1 MDLLS
6 LDWSKVNRLMF
17 VCHGNICRSPMAEFI
32 TLYMLEQEGLKDIF
46 VASCATSTE
55 ELGNPLYPP
64 AREELLRHNIP
75 LRPHR
80 ARQACLA
87 DLDKFDLFLCAES
100 INVRNLA
107 RVVGPAVLDKTCRLL
122 DLTDRP
128 RDIADPWWT
137 GDFTETWRDLQEGCH
152 ALLEKLRQ
160 SHAC

>member
-1 MDLLS
+1 
-6 LDWSKVNRLMF
+6 
-17 VCHGNICRSPMAEFI
+17 MAEFI
-32 TLYMLEQEGLKDIF
+32 TKYMLEQEGFKDIF

-80 ARQACLA
+80 ARQACPA
-87 DLDKFDLFLCAES
+87 DLEKYDLCLCAES

-107 RVVGPAVLDKTCRLL
+107 RVVGPAVLDKSCRLL
-122 DLTDRP
+122 DLTDHP

-137 GDFTETWRDLQEGCH
+137 GDFTQTWFDLQEGCC
-152 ALLEKLRQ
+152 ALLKHLAENDF
-160 SHAC
+160 